1 MKDASTRDYRWDNI
15 KFLLIMLV
23 VIGHFLDPFKEEI
36 HWMKTLWLCIY
47 MLHMPAFL
55 LTAGMFA
62 KSVMSR
68 PKELLGRAA
77 AYMRLYLYY
86 EFAIFV
92 IKVICS
98 EEHKARF
105 RIFRENLYPWFL
117 FVLAAFLL
125 ITFAAKKLNALTIFL
140 FAVFVG
146 CMAGYDPTMNN
157 LFCSSRL
164 FAFYPFFL
172 LGFYLDRKLVNFLL
186 DKKVWKALSVFLL
199 AAGGFVTWKCAD
211 QLMMFKKLFTGNGS
225 YYSLPYSQ
233 WGFLYRLFYYIIVTG
248 IIYMVFSF
256 VPAARSWVSDI
267 GKRTMQIYVYHG
279 LVVQVLLQTGFFEKL
294 AEEFS
299 VGKQILIVL
308 LPVGLTFLLAI
319 PGLGKPVRIILSNR
333 CFLVGHPDS
342 IKQRTG
348 KK

>member
-1 MKDASTRDYRWDNI
+1 
-15 KFLLIMLV
+15 MLV

-55 LTAGMFA
+55 LVAGMFA

-68 PKELLGRAA
+68 PKKLVGKAA

-125 ITFAAKKLNALTIFL
+125 ITFAVKKLNPLTVFL
-140 FAVFVG
+140 FAVFSG

-164 FAFYPFFL
+164 LAFYPFFL
-172 LGFYLDRKLVNFLL
+172 LGFYLDRRLVNILL
-186 DKKVWKALSVFLL
+186 DKKIWKTVSAAVL
-199 AAGGFVTWKCAD
+199 AVGFFATWQCAD

-248 IIYMVFSF
+248 IIYMVFSL
-256 VPAARSWVSDI
+256 VPAGKILVSGI
-267 GKRTMQIYVYHG
+267 GKRTMQIYIYHG
-279 LVVQVLLQTGFFEKL
+279 LAVQVLLQTGFFDKL
-294 AEEFS
+294 SEEFS
-299 VGKQILIVL
+299 VWKQILVIL
-308 LPVGLTFLLAI
+308 LPIGLTFLLSI
-319 PGLGKPVRIILSNR
+319 PVLGKPVRLALSNR
-333 CFLVGHPDS
+333 CFLTRRQDS
-342 IKQRTG
+342 G
-348 KK
+348 K